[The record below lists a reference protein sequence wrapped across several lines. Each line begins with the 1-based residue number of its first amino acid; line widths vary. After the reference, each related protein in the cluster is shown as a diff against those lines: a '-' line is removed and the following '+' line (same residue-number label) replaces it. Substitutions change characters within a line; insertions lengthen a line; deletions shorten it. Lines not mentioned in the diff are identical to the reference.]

1 MTGGGGVVRPPSS
14 CPSTVPARASG
25 AAPPGPG
32 LRPLLTSARGFSV
45 PGPGASGK
53 LLSPTPYGF
62 SLPRKHLNWRVP
74 CSAQAPRRV
83 PVPRGVKET
92 G

>member
-1 MTGGGGVVRPPSS
+1 MRCSAAQQLS
-14 CPSTVPARASG
+14 EHRASQG
-25 AAPPGPG
+25 FRCCPPGPG
-32 LRPLLTSARGFSV
+32 LHPLPTSARGPSV
-45 PGPGASGK
+45 PPPGASGK

-62 SLPRKHLNWRVP
+62 ILPHKHLNWRVP
-74 CSAQAPRRV
+74 CRAQAPRRV